1 VRLALDTLFAVALV
15 AAIAPL
21 LIDLLPGP
29 RLPQVVVLLAG
40 GAVIGPQAIGVG
52 DPASIE
58 LLSNLGLGFLFLLTG
73 YELELRLFRERRG
86 RLAIAGWLI
95 SVVLAGA
102 LIGLLRFEGE
112 VQAVVPLS
120 LALAT
125 TALGTLLPILRDHG
139 VLDSLFG
146 RNVIAAG
153 AVGELFPVIAIAL
166 FLGAST
172 EFSALLSLAGLAL
185 LGVLLSQLP
194 RFVRGHRLGRIIA
207 AGQHATSQILLRWT
221 VVLLLLL
228 LIVATDAGLDAV
240 LGAFMAGIVLRRWA
254 PVDAPAL
261 AEKLDALGYGFFIP
275 IFFVSSGMTLDLRA
289 IAAAPFRVVGFV
301 LLLVLVR
308 GLPSMLVYRTELPR
322 RERVQMT
329 LVTATSLPLLVAL
342 ATIGLHNGTM
352 RAENAAALV
361 GAGAISVLLFPTIAM
376 ALTRRRMPPA

>member
-1 VRLALDTLFAVALV
+1 MPALDTLFAVALV

-21 LIDLLPGP
+21 LVDLLPGP

-40 GAVIGPQAIGVG
+40 GAVIGPQALGLG
-52 DPASIE
+52 DPGSIE

-73 YELELRLFRERRG
+73 YELDLRLFRERRG
-86 RLAIAGWLI
+86 RLAIAGWLV
-95 SVVLAGA
+95 SVVLAAG
-102 LIGLLRFEGE
+102 LIGVLKFVGE

-139 VLDSLFG
+139 LLDGPFG
-146 RNVIAAG
+146 RNVVAAG
-153 AVGELFPVIAIAL
+153 AVGELFPVIAIAV

-172 EFSALLSLAGLAL
+172 EFTALLSLTGFGV
-185 LGVLLSQLP
+185 LGVLLSLLP
-194 RFVRGHRLGRIIA
+194 RVVRGNRLGGIIV
-207 AGQHATSQILLRWT
+207 AGQHATSQTLLRWT

-228 LIVATDAGLDAV
+228 LVVATDAGLDAV

-254 PVDAPAL
+254 PADAPAL
-261 AEKLDALGYGFFIP
+261 ADKLDALGYGFFIP
-275 IFFVSSGMTLDLRA
+275 IFFISSGMTLDLRA
-289 IAAAPFRVVGFV
+289 IAAAPARVVVFV
-301 LLLVLVR
+301 LLLLVVR

-342 ATIGLHNGTM
+342 ATIGLRNGTV
-352 RAENAAALV
+352 RSDNAAALV
-361 GAGAISVLLFPTIAM
+361 GAGAISVLLFPTIAV
-376 ALTRRRMPPA
+376 ALARRPVPPA